1 MPLNKPTDF
10 QSLDDLLNTTY
21 REIIDYGVKVNSK
34 RGSNIEITQFAATL
48 LNPRIRTS
56 MSLDRKLVKS
66 KFAEFAWYL
75 SKDQDKDFITP
86 YILSYSQEEQDNNK
100 ILGAYGSKI
109 FKSSE
114 AKKSQ
119 FERVIEQII
128 KRRTTK
134 QAYIAIS
141 DAEDYKYRD
150 QQFFSPPC
158 TIGLHFFVRNEK
170 LNLAVYMRS
179 NDAYLGLPHDLF
191 CFTMLQELVA
201 LRTKLALGSYTHYA
215 TSMHAYENHIEKIH
229 NYLNE
234 GVHEPIEM
242 PSMVDGSDKM
252 LDLVSAEFDP
262 GTEQSHFPLLDAY
275 WKDFSLF
282 SIKHGRSSPDQKSWT
297 DRFGDE
303 NMRLI
308 AKNSITQ

>member
-1 MPLNKPTDF
+1 MPLNRPSEF
-10 QSLDDLLNTTY
+10 RSLDDLLNNAY
-21 REIIDYGVKVNSK
+21 REIIECGEHVNSK
-34 RGSNIEITQFAATL
+34 RGPNIEITQFAATL

-75 SKDQDKDFITP
+75 SKDQHKDFITP
-86 YILSYSQEEQDNNK
+86 YISPYSREEQQGNK
-100 ILGAYGSKI
+100 ILGAYGPKI
-109 FKSSE
+109 FKSTESS
-114 AKKSQ
+114 KSQ
-119 FERVIEQII
+119 YERIIEQIV
-128 KRRTTK
+128 KRKTTK

-150 QQFFSPPC
+150 QEFSSPPC
-158 TIGLHFFVRNEK
+158 TIGLHFYVRNEK

-191 CFTMLQELVA
+191 CFTMLQELISV
-201 LRTKLALGSYTHYA
+201 RTNMALGTYSHYA
-215 TSMHAYENHIEKIH
+215 TSMHAYQVDIEKIN

-234 GVHEPIEM
+234 GLQEPIEM
-242 PSMVDGSDKM
+242 PLMVDGSEKT

-262 GTEQSHFPLLDAY
+262 RIAQSHFQNLDDY

-282 SIKHGRSSPDQKSWT
+282 SNKYSKGISDQKSWT
-297 DRFGDE
+297 EKFRDK
-303 NMRLI
+303 NMKLI
-308 AKNSITQ
+308 ATNSITQ